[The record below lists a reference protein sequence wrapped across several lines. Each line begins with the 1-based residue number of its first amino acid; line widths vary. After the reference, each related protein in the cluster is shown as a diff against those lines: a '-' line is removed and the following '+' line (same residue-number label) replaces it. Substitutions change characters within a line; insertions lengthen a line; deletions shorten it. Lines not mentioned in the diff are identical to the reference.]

1 MQSNNNNDSKIL
13 KISVFGGLLFTI
25 MGITWGIAANS
36 QMIIFD
42 GLYSFISL
50 GLSLMSLFAYS
61 FIKKED
67 QERFQ
72 YGKDVIKPLVIIFK
86 ASAIIAMCLFAFSTS
101 IIDLFKGGREVVI
114 GSAALYALIATVL
127 CAVIY
132 SFMKNKQG
140 NSEFVKAEAAQWLM
154 DTILSG
160 AVLIGFVIAL
170 LLKQTTFAF
179 LTPYVDPI
187 MVLIISLYFLKVPF
201 QMLIKN
207 AKELLWM
214 APSAQI
220 QLQITQAVQETKEKY
235 NIFEDFTRV
244 TKVGKTIFIEID
256 FVLGEHT
263 SIQTVDEFDRVREE
277 LYQKLQM
284 EGHTNWFTLSFTKD
298 RKWAL

>member
-1 MQSNNNNDSKIL
+1 MQSNKNNDSNIL
-13 KISVFGGLLFTI
+13 KISVFGGFLFTI
-25 MGITWGIAANS
+25 VGITWGIAANS

-61 FIKKED
+61 FIQKED

-72 YGKDVIKPLVIIFK
+72 YGKDVIEPLVIIFK

-101 IIDLFKGGREVVI
+101 MIDFFKGGREVAI
-114 GSAALYALIATVL
+114 GSASLYALIATVL
-127 CAVIY
+127 CGVIY
-132 SFMKNKQG
+132 SIMKNKQG
-140 NSEFVKAEAAQWLM
+140 NSEFVKAEAAQWFM

-160 AVLIGFVIAL
+160 AVLTGFVIAL
-170 LLKQTTFAF
+170 LLKETTFAF
-179 LTPYVDPI
+179 LTSYIDPV

-214 APSAQI
+214 APSAHI

-235 NIFEDFTRV
+235 HIFEDFTRV

-256 FVLGEHT
+256 FVLDEHT
-263 SIQTVDEFDRVREE
+263 SIQTVDEFDMVREE